1 LNVDASHDSCQA
13 CQDSEAT
20 HLCEDCGAVL
30 CLDCLESTTTEYYFC
45 TNCHRNLGD
54 VRGNQKPE
62 KCPDCDSDQIG
73 VGRKI
78 VEICPRCH
86 STRLILVEDRRRE
99 LAQEL
104 RKAIL
109 TLQYG
114 HLKLREFVRHFTS
127 ARQLLVSLRMAKF
140 LHYKW
145 LEDQLEA
152 IQEEIPALKNR
163 IVSQAEIVAR
173 QMAAETKGLMDY
185 PSWTADQFPFITG
198 VTNRVTELGE
208 RYKLHVDETLQSV
221 RARLDEL
228 RDHING
234 LDYYR
239 REFAGFYEHSEL
251 EVNELP
257 VCAFPRV
264 RVTGSDF
271 LKHDKATGTLYIT
284 NRRFI
289 FIAKTGTLR
298 KRTEVIFDF
307 PLLYLNGIEED
318 GRFRKRLVLKL
329 KQGDIKLS
337 CSEQTQRV
345 LPDYVEIAKRFD
357 RYVQTDLQRVRRLEQ
372 HDVSATDARMR
383 IDEMV
388 YSLLSRDRHVSSS
401 ERAPRR
407 IARAG
412 WSRPIVERSPTMTVS
427 EHDRFRTELEG
438 ILQRNE
444 GWELGPRIG
453 ASNTETSSL
462 RQTAQNIEN
471 EIRETIHLLRTGR
484 IVPEDFVRRYRG
496 LMRDSFEIRRRME
509 HYGSHHVGL

>member
-1 LNVDASHDSCQA
+1 MNVDASHDSCQA

-54 VRGNQKPE
+54 IRGNQKPE
-62 KCPDCDSDQIG
+62 RCPDCDSDQIG

-109 TLQYG
+109 SLQYG

-145 LEDQLEA
+145 LEDQLET

-163 IVSQAEIVAR
+163 IVSQAEIVAK

-198 VTNRVTELGE
+198 VTNRITELGE

-228 RDHING
+228 RGHING

-239 REFAGFYEHSEL
+239 REFAGFYRHSEL
-251 EVNELP
+251 EVN
-257 VCAFPRV
+257 
-264 RVTGSDF
+264 
-271 LKHDKATGTLYIT
+271 
-284 NRRFI
+284 
-289 FIAKTGTLR
+289 
-298 KRTEVIFDF
+298 
-307 PLLYLNGIEED
+307 
-318 GRFRKRLVLKL
+318 
-329 KQGDIKLS
+329 
-337 CSEQTQRV
+337 
-345 LPDYVEIAKRFD
+345 
-357 RYVQTDLQRVRRLEQ
+357 
-372 HDVSATDARMR
+372 
-383 IDEMV
+383 
-388 YSLLSRDRHVSSS
+388 
-401 ERAPRR
+401 
-407 IARAG
+407 
-412 WSRPIVERSPTMTVS
+412 
-427 EHDRFRTELEG
+427 
-438 ILQRNE
+438 
-444 GWELGPRIG
+444 
-453 ASNTETSSL
+453 
-462 RQTAQNIEN
+462 
-471 EIRETIHLLRTGR
+471 
-484 IVPEDFVRRYRG
+484 
-496 LMRDSFEIRRRME
+496 
-509 HYGSHHVGL
+509 